1 MNLSKHQSEEMKMDM
16 TPMIDVVFLL
26 IIFFMLITD
35 MTQQDLEVL
44 TLPKAKTAVADEPD
58 PKEFRPVINIR
69 QTGVMVAKRETIFS
83 PATDGSKD
91 DEKDLMGYL
100 VNTSSLMKTD
110 FFDKEK
116 KTGVQIPDDF
126 LLIRADRF
134 TPFHYVQRV
143 MTDCGNTDVQI
154 WKIQLAAG
162 TEAKEKP
169 TEN

>member
-1 MNLSKHQSEEMKMDM
+1 MNLSKHESEEMQMDM

-69 QTGVMVAKRETIFS
+69 QTGEMIAKREVIFTPS
-83 PATDGSKD
+83 TDGGKD
-91 DEKDLMGYL
+91 DETDLKSYL
-100 VNTSSLMKTD
+100 VNTASLMKTD
-110 FFDKEK
+110 FFNKEAK
-116 KTGVQIPDDF
+116 SGPKIPDDF

-143 MTDCGNTDVQI
+143 MTDCGDKAVQI
-154 WKIQLAAG
+154 WKVQLAAG
-162 TEAKEKP
+162 TEEKKKN